1 MRERFGNWR
10 VQVPLAVCLLLVA
23 VLAYFVFRYFLLTF
37 TVAGSVALILAPLQ
51 RRLTR
56 KLGGYGSAAA
66 GLLVLACTVVLLL
79 PLIFFGMMLTQQA
92 IAAFEW
98 LRPHLEPAAL
108 EKLWRE
114 TLPARYPFLMA
125 WVRESSGG
133 NAVPAA
139 SEALGRLTTA
149 VNGFLQLALVHLVAG
164 IMDMVVFMMML
175 FFLLRD
181 GAQLRDVLRGV
192 SPLTRGQETE
202 ILDHLAKTVKGVL
215 LSMVI
220 VPVAQGIVS
229 LIGFWIFGVPSP
241 VLLSVFV
248 FFSAMIHL
256 IGTPLVWITTG
267 LYLFFWVSP
276 AKGIGMLLYGA
287 LIISTMDN
295 IIKPMILKGA
305 AQIHALLAFL
315 SVLGGLYAFGAKGL
329 IAGPVVLSLV
339 LSAYRIYR
347 YDILRWRHEEEEQDA
362 SAPAL
367 ADATLREPT
376 PALRTR

>member
-1 MRERFGNWR
+1 
-10 VQVPLAVCLLLVA
+10 
-23 VLAYFVFRYFLLTF
+23 
-37 TVAGSVALILAPLQ
+37 
-51 RRLTR
+51 
-56 KLGGYGSAAA
+56 
-66 GLLVLACTVVLLL
+66 VVLLI
-79 PLIFFGMMLTQQA
+79 PLIFFGVMLTQQA
-92 IAAFEW
+92 MAAFEW

-125 WVRESSGG
+125 WVRESSRGT
-133 NAVPAA
+133 AVPAA

-149 VNGFLQLALVHLVAG
+149 VNGFLQLAVVHFVTGL
-164 IMDMVVFMMML
+164 MDMIVFMMML

-202 ILDHLAKTVKGVL
+202 IIDHLAKTVKGVL

-220 VPVAQGIVS
+220 VPIAQGIVS
-229 LIGFWIFGVPSP
+229 LIGFWLFGVPSP

-248 FFSAMIHL
+248 FFAAMIHL
-256 IGTPLVWITTG
+256 IGTPLVWVPTG
-267 LYLFFWVSP
+267 LYLFFWATP

-287 LIISTMDN
+287 LVISTMDN
-295 IIKPMILKGA
+295 IIKPIILKGA

-329 IAGPVVLSLV
+329 IAGPVILSLV

-347 YDILRWRHEEEEQDA
+347 YDILRWRHEEEDA
-362 SAPAL
+362 TSPAL
-367 ADATLREPT
+367 TDATLREPT